1 MLPCQCLLTVTA
13 CFSMPESTDGASL
26 TFNVDAARCIDLY
39 IEQRVAAAEGKAD
52 APAIDDHLT
61 AIVERM
67 FERYQTPFRLGHGP
81 SRLDVRLVMLL

>member
-1 MLPCQCLLTVTA
+1 MLPCLRFATGIA
-13 CFSMPESTDGASL
+13 CFCTPTSTARRL
-26 TFNVDAARCIDLY
+26 IVVYVDAARCIDLY

-67 FERYQTPFRLGHGP
+67 FERYSIGRKAPVRLGHGF
-81 SRLDVRLVMLL
+81 LTGVM